1 MAQAS
6 ADATTRNDPRTTR
19 GTVPAARMAQA
30 GHQRGRLPIVAKILL
45 ANSSIVALGAMAGT
59 SITIWHVV
67 SFPESFHYELIAVF
81 AAAGLLISFV
91 VNYLVLK
98 ATLAPLDRLQQAV
111 AAVRCGDL
119 SVRVSTAEIADE
131 RLSRL
136 VSTFNE
142 MLCRLDQDAR
152 RLHQLSGAMLQAQE
166 EERRRVAREL
176 HDEAGQALT
185 MLLVRL
191 RLLERSETPEDA
203 RRQVQELR
211 RLTAAAL
218 DEIRRVA
225 LELRP
230 TILDDLGLDAAL
242 GWRVDE
248 LNGAGAVAAT
258 LEIGQPGERLPRE
271 IRARALPR
279 GPGGADQRCPA
290 RSRAPHLCQPAA

>member
-6 ADATTRNDPRTTR
+6 TDTTTRTNPSKTR
-19 GTVPAARMAQA
+19 PKMPARADGAGRPANAGTCRSS
-30 GHQRGRLPIVAKILL
+30 LKILL
-45 ANSSIVALGAMAGT
+45 ANHSIVALSAMAGT

-203 RRQVQELR
+203 RRQVQEWR

-218 DEIRRVA
+218 DEIPAGLRWICARPSSMTGARRRA
-225 LELRP
+225 RR
-230 TILDDLGLDAAL
+230 
-242 GWRVDE
+242 RVDE

-258 LEIGQPGERLPRE
+258 LEIGQPGERLP
-271 IRARALPR
+271 
-279 GPGGADQRCPA
+279 A
-290 RSRAPHLCQPAA
+290 RSSSCSTAWPRRR